1 MTETTRARALAVA
14 GVAGLMIVGLASLIM
29 IASAFDGDDEPELS
43 APPSATGTPRPTPTA
58 KPKPTPV
65 PLTAEQRAARDAAVQ
80 LVESKGFEVVRKRD
94 YDPRRRLRVLIGE
107 DTAGGR
113 LAFFFVEDDYIGN
126 DGTSPSQRL
135 SVGRQ
140 SDTRVTLRYGVY
152 QAGDEP
158 CCPSETRA
166 VRFEWDGQRL
176 QPLDSIPDASLRVPA
191 P

>member
-14 GVAGLMIVGLASLIM
+14 GVAGLMIVALASLIM

-113 LAFFFVEDDYIGN
+113 LAFFFVDGTYVGN
-126 DGTSPSQRL
+126 DRSSASPDLR
-135 SVGRQ
+135 VKRAR
-140 SDTRVTLRYGVY
+140 DTQVTLSYG
-152 QAGDEP
+152 GGTD
-158 CCPSETRA
+158 
-166 VRFEWDGQRL
+166 VRFRWDGTRL
-176 QPLDSIPDASLRVPA
+176 APQDPLPG
-191 P
+191 